1 MKTTLSI
8 SSLLLVLFT
17 AGPVCAEAGSE
28 DAGPLTAPACSAAR
42 EQFDA
47 MAVLFAQAEELGH
60 ERLAQALEPRLD
72 GLLANRPT
80 APALRTQAS
89 ALLGDIRDSI
99 DILRGASKPAIH
111 QLALQRLEQ
120 DHLQYGKLLDAAG
133 CPESAPR

>member
-1 MKTTLSI
+1 MKTNLSI

-17 AGPVCAEAGSE
+17 AGPVCAQAGPE
-28 DAGPLTAPACSAAR
+28 DAGPLAAHACAAAR
-42 EQFDA
+42 EQLDA
-47 MAVLFAQAEELGH
+47 MAVLFGQAEELGH
-60 ERLAQALEPRLD
+60 DGLARALEPRLD

-120 DHLQYGKLLDAAG
+120 DHRQYGTLLDAAG
-133 CPESAPR
+133 CPGAAPR